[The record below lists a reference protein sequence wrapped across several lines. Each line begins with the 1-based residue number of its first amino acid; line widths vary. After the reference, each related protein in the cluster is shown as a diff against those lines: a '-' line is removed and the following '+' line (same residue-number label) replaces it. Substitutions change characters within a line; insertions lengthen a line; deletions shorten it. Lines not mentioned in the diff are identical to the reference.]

1 MHSMWKL
8 QKYYPQIN
16 TTILRA
22 FYGSADPMLNWDKNS
37 WDEFNKIDL
46 DEFFRK
52 TMPDIKIFH
61 CLFDSLNCTHIWK
74 QRKTKLGICLGRVV
88 VFARIEKGKLMLNTH
103 LKNLTCTMKWRGSI
117 FFIFRGSTSILPNI
131 ILALL
136 LVRRK
141 SVEIQLPILGLNKSD
156 STYGWYG
163 QMLGIHLYYNYYTDQ
178 VEEESKAISL
188 RKLLIQLL
196 NLFFPKILHQN

>member
-1 MHSMWKL
+1 
-8 QKYYPQIN
+8 
-16 TTILRA
+16 
-22 FYGSADPMLNWDKNS
+22 
-37 WDEFNKIDL
+37 
-46 DEFFRK
+46 
-52 TMPDIKIFH
+52 MPDIKIFH

-188 RKLLIQLL
+188 RKLLIEDF
-196 NLFFPKILHQN
+196 NDMNNVYKKIYAATGVESFGRKPIPAGLKTGTNDPLTEMQGIGQNIINTDFSN